1 MNPKP
6 FWELNHFTV
15 PTVMTIPFGCEHRD
29 AAPRTDAAITFRFL
43 EGVRQDERLAPL
55 EARIFR
61 PKFEN
66 PIWGGRQAF
75 SMAVPAKIAEPAQ
88 KGAPYCTKVHVRPK
102 GASPIKGRSLR
113 GAARRKGAPL
123 TGVKGSENKA
133 RHEVDGSACGRDKG
147 GGDGNV
153 RMFGDRVRCHW
164 NFEFVNY
171 VRVTVFSYS
180 LIIRFCFAVL
190 SPILSGCWSI
200 IECAPSMRSTPRE
213 SPYSLSS

>member
-75 SMAVPAKIAEPAQ
+75 SMAAPAKSPSPLKKEPPIARKSTSGRKAPALSRG
-88 KGAPYCTKVHVRPK
+88 GAC
-102 GASPIKGRSLR
+102 
-113 GAARRKGAPL
+113 AARLA
-123 TGVKGSENKA
+123 EKA
-133 RHEVDGSACGRDKG
+133 R
-147 GGDGNV
+147 
-153 RMFGDRVRCHW
+153 
-164 NFEFVNY
+164 
-171 VRVTVFSYS
+171 
-180 LIIRFCFAVL
+180 
-190 SPILSGCWSI
+190 P
-200 IECAPSMRSTPRE
+200 
-213 SPYSLSS
+213 